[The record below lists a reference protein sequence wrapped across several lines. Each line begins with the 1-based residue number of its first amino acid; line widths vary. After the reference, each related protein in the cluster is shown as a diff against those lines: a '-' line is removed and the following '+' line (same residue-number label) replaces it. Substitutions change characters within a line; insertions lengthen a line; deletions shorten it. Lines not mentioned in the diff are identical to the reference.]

1 MSTQGLQKEQINR
14 TDLFLILLVTV
25 FWGLSY
31 PIMKFVVKTYPPL
44 TFRSIS
50 FVIGVLSIAA
60 VMIKEG
66 HSFKVPRSER
76 GKIFKLSLG
85 SMVGWHLGLIF
96 GVLLLNSGR
105 AAIIGY
111 TMPVWALLS
120 SVLFYGAKF
129 TWKSTLGVVLALSAT
144 ILLAVHESSTLL
156 GAPIGLMVMLAA
168 AIAWGIG
175 TTMMKN
181 TPVSISNMTLT
192 FWTLVIAMLVFVALA
207 ILIEHDRWTMPNFA
221 QWLAILY
228 GGVVTFAFCYVAWFR
243 VARKLPPVVSGLS
256 VMLVPVVGVF
266 SSSLMLGEP
275 ITMFDLSALLLILL
289 AMVAV
294 LVPSTGKVQKN

>member
-1 MSTQGLQKEQINR
+1 MSKSGLNNVQINR
-14 TDLFLILLVTV
+14 TDLGLILLVTL

-31 PIMKFVVKTYPPL
+31 PVMKFVVKSYPPL
-44 TFRSIS
+44 TFRSMS
-50 FVIGVLSIAA
+50 FVIGILSIAA

-66 HSFKVPRSER
+66 HSFKVPTTER
-76 GKIFKLSLG
+76 WKVFKLSLG

-111 TMPVWALLS
+111 SMPVWALLT
-120 SVLFYGAKF
+120 SVLFYGAQF
-129 TWKSTLGVVLALSAT
+129 TWRGTIGVVLALSAT

-168 AIAWGIG
+168 AIAWGVG
-175 TTMMKN
+175 TVMMKN
-181 TPVSISNMTLT
+181 TPVSISNMALT
-192 FWTLVIAMLVFVALA
+192 FWTLVIAMLVFVTCA
-207 ILIEHDRWTMPNFA
+207 ILFESDRWVMPTLL

-243 VARKLPPVVSGLS
+243 VARKLPPVVSSLS

-266 SSSLMLGEP
+266 SSSLILGEA
-275 ITMFDLSALLLILL
+275 ITIYDLSALILILL
-289 AMVAV
+289 AMAAV
-294 LVPSTGKVQKN
+294 LVPSAAKVKN